1 VPTCP
6 PPASAH
12 GPDRARRGDGSLSLI
27 TNILI
32 NLALFAVL
40 AVGGGLGSAWYM
52 IEAGSRLSTRS
63 SGPWMTWS
71 AAGRPDA
78 DPYTRAHTVRNGLL
92 PLASTLEITY
102 QAKAD
107 SRGGRLQ
114 AGCEYAIVMEGI
126 AGEAWWS
133 LAAFDGQGGL
143 IQNAAERYAF
153 SSASVMREPDGRAI
167 ITLARD
173 ARPGNWLPIG
183 GGRVNLVLTVQDAA
197 WAAAVHEGSGK
208 ALPPIQRLACR

>member
-1 VPTCP
+1 MLTSRVP
-6 PPASAH
+6 AH
-12 GPDRARRGDGSLSLI
+12 GRERGATRGDSLSLI

-32 NLALFAVL
+32 NLAAFALL

-78 DPYTRAHTVRNGLL
+78 DPYTRAHTIRNALL
-92 PLASTLEITY
+92 PLASTLELTY
-102 QAKAD
+102 RAKTD
-107 SRGGRLQ
+107 SRGGRLH
-114 AGCEYAIVMEGI
+114 AGCEYAIVMDTFDG
-126 AGEAWWS
+126 AWWS
-133 LAAFDGQGGL
+133 LAAFDSQGRL

-153 SSASVMREPDGRAI
+153 TSDSAMREPDGRAV

-173 ARPGNWLPIG
+173 ARPGNWLPTGSVSRI
-183 GGRVNLVLTVQDAA
+183 NLVLTVQDPAY
-197 WAAAVHEGSGK
+197 AAAVHEGRPVK
-208 ALPPIQRLACR
+208 PLPPIQRVVCR